1 MYLHIV
7 QIMAQTV
14 QIMAIIRMVCAIIR
28 TVCAIIRTVCKM
40 CPDIQ
45 KHSMKNARI
54 LFIVKSEFLGYN
66 VKCVLRVPQAVGLQ
80 LPCYPSKQGEL
91 SENL

>member
-7 QIMAQTV
+7 RIMAQTV
-14 QIMAIIRMVCAIIR
+14 RIMAQTVRIMAIIRTVCAIIRTR

-40 CPDIQ
+40 CPDSQ
-45 KHSMKNARI
+45 KHSMKNAQI

-66 VKCVLRVPQAVGLQ
+66 DYDDDDNEMMSIIQILA
-80 LPCYPSKQGEL
+80 
-91 SENL
+91 

>member
-7 QIMAQTV
+7 RIMAQTV
-14 QIMAIIRMVCAIIR
+14 RIMAQTVRIMAIIRTVCAIIR

-40 CPDIQ
+40 CPDSQ
-45 KHSMKNARI
+45 KHSMKNAQI

-66 VKCVLRVPQAVGLQ
+66 DYDDDNEMMSIIQILA
-80 LPCYPSKQGEL
+80 
-91 SENL
+91 